1 MFTLSIQNFIQTKI
15 EGNLIKLNFCLLDFF
30 FKVHV
35 NQILAIFHPEKVV
48 MPLSLLTILQ
58 GVLVGLFISTEAVSP
73 WFM

>member
-1 MFTLSIQNFIQTKI
+1 MFTLSIQNLIQTKI
-15 EGNLIKLNFCLLDFF
+15 EGNLIKLNFCL
-30 FKVHV
+30 KVHV
-35 NQILAIFHPEKVV
+35 HQILAIFHPEKVV